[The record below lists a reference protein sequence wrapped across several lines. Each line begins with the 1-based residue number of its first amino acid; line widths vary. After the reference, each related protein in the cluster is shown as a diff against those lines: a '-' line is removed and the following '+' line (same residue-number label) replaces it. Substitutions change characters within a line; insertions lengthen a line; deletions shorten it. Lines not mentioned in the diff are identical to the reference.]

1 MGSDLA
7 KVLLKSLFVIPK
19 SVKLYFLFLSL
30 LLILSGIFGIAIGS
44 TDIPIDIV
52 LRVLASKLLP
62 SDWIET
68 QGITESQQVIVWLIR
83 TPRVIVAALVGAALA
98 MAGAQMQGLFQN
110 PLASPDI
117 VGTSSGGALGAVIAL
132 ATGLA
137 SRSLFYLPIFAFLG
151 AFLALFTVYAL
162 ATRRGS
168 TPVATLLLAGV
179 ALNAL
184 IGAMTSFVITVAWV
198 EYEVARE
205 IIFWLMGG
213 LDSRTWTHVWI
224 ALPSIMVGSVIALFY
239 TRELDILLMGQETA
253 YSLGVE
259 VEQVKRIV
267 LTSAALLTGAAVA
280 VSGVIGFVG
289 LIIPHIVRLI
299 SGPKHRSLV
308 PASALTGATF
318 LILADL
324 LARTLHRPEEIR
336 LGILTAA
343 FGAPFFLYL
352 LLRPRREMGF

>member
-1 MGSDLA
+1 M
-7 KVLLKSLFVIPK
+7 KR
-19 SVKLYFLFLSL
+19 FLFQPFIVFIIFIIVSL
-30 LLILSGIFGIAIGS
+30 LGIAIGS
-44 TDIPIDIV
+44 IDIPIEKV
-52 LRVLASKLLP
+52 LRVLAAKLLP
-62 SDWIET
+62 SDWIE
-68 QGITESQQVIVWLIR
+68 IPDISESQQVIIWLIR

-117 VGTSSGGALGAVIAL
+117 VGTSSGAALGAVIAL

-137 SRSLFYLPIFAFLG
+137 GHSLFYLPIFAFVG

-162 ATRRGS
+162 ATRRS
-168 TPVATLLLAGV
+168 HTPVATLLLAGV

-184 IGAMTSFVITVAWV
+184 IGAMISLVITMVWV

-205 IIFWLMGG
+205 MIFWLMGG

-224 ALPSIMVGSVIALFY
+224 ALPGILVGGIIALFY

-253 YSLGVE
+253 YSLGIE
-259 VEQVKRIV
+259 VEQVKRII
-267 LTSAALLTGAAVA
+267 LTSTALLTGTAVA

-289 LIIPHIVRLI
+289 LIIPHIVRLSI
-299 SGPKHRSLV
+299 GPKHRYLV
-308 PASALTGATF
+308 PMSAITGATF

-324 LARTLHRPEEIR
+324 LARTLHRPQEIR

-343 FGAPFFLYL
+343 VGAPFFLYL
-352 LLRPRREMGF
+352 LLRYRQESKL

>member
-1 MGSDLA
+1 M
-7 KVLLKSLFVIPK
+7 KKNFLKK
-19 SVKLYFLFLSL
+19 RFLFQSFLVSII
-30 LLILSGIFGIAIGS
+30 LIIAGILGIAIGS
-44 TDIPIDIV
+44 TDIPIDRV

-62 SDWIET
+62 TDWIEI
-68 QGITESQQVIVWLIR
+68 QDISESQQVIIWLIR

-137 SRSLFYLPIFAFLG
+137 SHSLFYIPILAFVG

-162 ATRRGS
+162 ATRRGY
-168 TPVATLLLAGV
+168 TPIATLLLAGV
-179 ALNAL
+179 ALNAF
-184 IGAMTSFVITVAWV
+184 IGAMTSFVITMVWV

-205 IIFWLMGG
+205 MIFWLMGG

-224 ALPSIMVGSVIALFY
+224 VLPGIVVGSLIAFFY
-239 TRELDILLMGQETA
+239 SRELDILLLGTETA
-253 YSLGVE
+253 YSLGIE
-259 VEQVKRIV
+259 VEQVKRMI
-267 LTSAALLTGAAVA
+267 LTSSALVTGSAVA

-289 LIIPHIVRLI
+289 LIIPHMVRLTI
-299 SGPKHRSLV
+299 GPKHRYLI
-308 PASALTGATF
+308 PISAITGATF

-324 LARTLHRPEEIR
+324 LARTLQRPQEIR

-352 LLRPRREMGF
+352 LLRHRQESKL

>member
-1 MGSDLA
+1 M
-7 KVLLKSLFVIPK
+7 P
-19 SVKLYFLFLSL
+19 YFIIVSI
-30 LLILSGIFGIAIGS
+30 LLIIMSIVGIAVGS

-52 LRVLASKLLP
+52 LRVLASKVLP
-62 SDWIET
+62 SDWVET

-83 TPRVIVAALVGAALA
+83 VPRVIIAALVGAALA

-110 PLASPDI
+110 PLASPGI
-117 VGTSSGGALGAVIAL
+117 IGTSSGAALGAVIVL

-137 SRSLFYLPIFAFLG
+137 SRSMFYIPLFAFLG

-162 ATRRGS
+162 ATRRGN

-184 IGAMTSFVITVAWV
+184 IGAMTSFVITMAWL
-198 EYEVARE
+198 EYDVARE

-213 LDSRTWTHVWI
+213 LENRTWLHVWI
-224 ALPSIMVGSVIALFY
+224 VLPGIIVGSIIALLY
-239 TRELDILLMGQETA
+239 TRELDILLMGTDTA

-259 VEQVKRIV
+259 VEQVKRII
-267 LTSAALLTGAAVA
+267 LTSTALLTGAAVA
-280 VSGVIGFVG
+280 VSGVVGFVG

-299 SGPKHRSLV
+299 LGPLHRYLI

-336 LGILTAA
+336 LGILTAI
-343 FGAPFFLYL
+343 FGAPFFLFL
-352 LLRPRREMGF
+352 LIRHRREIL

>member
-1 MGSDLA
+1 M
-7 KVLLKSLFVIPK
+7 KR
-19 SVKLYFLFLSL
+19 FLFQPFMVFIIFIIVSL
-30 LLILSGIFGIAIGS
+30 LGIAIGS
-44 TDIPIDIV
+44 IDIPIEIV
-52 LRVLASKLLP
+52 LRVLAAKLLP
-62 SDWIET
+62 SDWIE
-68 QGITESQQVIVWLIR
+68 IPDISESQQVIIWLIR

-117 VGTSSGGALGAVIAL
+117 VGTSSGAALGAVIAL

-137 SRSLFYLPIFAFLG
+137 GHSLFYLPIFAFVG

-162 ATRRGS
+162 ATRRS
-168 TPVATLLLAGV
+168 HTPVATLLLAGV

-184 IGAMTSFVITVAWV
+184 IGAMISLVITMVWV

-205 IIFWLMGG
+205 MIFWLMGG

-224 ALPSIMVGSVIALFY
+224 ALPGILVGGIIALFY

-253 YSLGVE
+253 YSLGIE
-259 VEQVKRIV
+259 VEQVKRII
-267 LTSAALLTGAAVA
+267 LTSTALLTGTAVA

-289 LIIPHIVRLI
+289 LIIPHIVRLSI
-299 SGPKHRSLV
+299 GPKHRYLV
-308 PASALTGATF
+308 PMSAITGAIF

-324 LARTLHRPEEIR
+324 LARTLHRPQEIR

-343 FGAPFFLYL
+343 VGAPFFLYL
-352 LLRPRREMGF
+352 LLRYRQESKL

>member
-1 MGSDLA
+1 M
-7 KVLLKSLFVIPK
+7 F
-19 SVKLYFLFLSL
+19 YFIIISI
-30 LLILSGIFGIAIGS
+30 LLIIASIFGIAIGS
-44 TDIPIDIV
+44 TDIPIDII
-52 LRVLASKLLP
+52 LRVYASKVLP
-62 SDWIET
+62 GDWINT
-68 QGITESQQVIVWLIR
+68 QGITESQQIIIWLIR
-83 TPRVIVAALVGAALA
+83 TPRVIIAALVGAALA

-110 PLASPDI
+110 PLASPGI
-117 VGTSSGGALGAVIAL
+117 IGTSSGGALGAVIAL

-137 SRSLFYLPIFAFLG
+137 SNSIFYIPIFAFLG

-162 ATRRGS
+162 ATRRGN

-198 EYEVARE
+198 EYEVGRE

-213 LDSRTWTHVWI
+213 LDSRTWLHVWL
-224 ALPSIMVGSVIALFY
+224 ALPGVIVGSFIALFY

-259 VEQVKRIV
+259 VEKVKRIV
-267 LTSAALLTGAAVA
+267 LTSAALLTGIAVA

-299 SGPKHRSLV
+299 IGPKHRSLI
-308 PASALTGATF
+308 PACALTGATF
-318 LILADL
+318 LIVADL
-324 LARTLHRPEEIR
+324 LARTLHRPEEIP
-336 LGILTAA
+336 LGILTAF

-352 LLRPRREMGF
+352 LMRHRREIA

>member
-1 MGSDLA
+1 MFFFIIA
-7 KVLLKSLFVIPK
+7 
-19 SVKLYFLFLSL
+19 
-30 LLILSGIFGIAIGS
+30 LILFITKGIIGIAMGS
-44 TDIPIDIV
+44 TDIPITIV
-52 LRVLASKLLP
+52 LQILASKILP
-62 SDWIET
+62 SGWIET
-68 QGITESQQVIVWLIR
+68 SGITESQQVIIWLIR

-98 MAGAQMQGLFQN
+98 IAGAQMQGLFQN
-110 PLASPDI
+110 ALASPSI
-117 VGTSSGGALGAVIAL
+117 IGTSSGGALGAVIVL

-137 SRSLFYLPIFAFLG
+137 SRSWFYIPLFAFLG

-162 ATRRGS
+162 ATRRGN

-184 IGAMTSFVITVAWV
+184 IGAMTSFVITLAYV

-213 LDSRTWTHVWI
+213 LDSRTWSHVWI
-224 ALPSIMVGSVIALFY
+224 ALPGILLGSFIALFY
-239 TRELDILLMGQETA
+239 TRELDILLMGTDTA

-259 VEQVKRIV
+259 VESVKKII
-267 LTSAALLTGAAVA
+267 LTSTALLTGTAVA
-280 VSGVIGFVG
+280 VSGVVGFVG
-289 LIIPHIVRLI
+289 LIIPHIVRLMI
-299 SGPKHRSLV
+299 GPLHRYLI
-308 PASALTGATF
+308 PASAITGATF

-336 LGILTAA
+336 LGILTAI

-352 LLRPRREMGF
+352 LMRHRWEI